1 MASEP
6 PEAYVWAWLPGATDP
21 VVAGRL
27 RDIGTTVT
35 FTYGL
40 SYLELAEAVPLYL
53 PELPLSRGPIS
64 PSGRST
70 IAGCIDDA
78 GPDSWGQ
85 RVIEHR
91 LLTQGAPEP
100 WGLDASRSLG
110 WSPLTYLL
118 ASDSDRTGALDFQA
132 SATHYVP
139 RTGGGTLDELANA
152 AARLE
157 AGDPF
162 SPALERALLRGSSIG
177 GARPKALLDDQGRK
191 LIAKF
196 SSATDVFPV
205 VKAEALA
212 MELGRRVG
220 LHVAP
225 TELTSSMGRDVLL
238 VERFDRGPGGDRK
251 MMVSALTVLGLAEV
265 EARYATYHD
274 LADVIAERFANP
286 SRSLHEL
293 FARIVFNIATGNTDD
308 HARNHA
314 AFWDGKAH
322 QLSLTPAYDICPYP
336 RAGQT
341 AEQIMAIG
349 RDGSKASQFATCVA
363 AADVYGLSTADARDI
378 VDHQVTTIRRE
389 WAEAADVARLTE
401 ADKTRMWGRDILN
414 PYAFFDEP

>member
-1 MASEP
+1 
-6 PEAYVWAWLPGATDP
+6 
-21 VVAGRL
+21 
-27 RDIGTTVT
+27 
-35 FTYGL
+35 
-40 SYLELAEAVPLYL
+40 
-53 PELPLSRGPIS
+53 
-64 PSGRST
+64 
-70 IAGCIDDA
+70 
-78 GPDSWGQ
+78 
-85 RVIEHR
+85 
-91 LLTQGAPEP
+91 
-100 WGLDASRSLG
+100 
-110 WSPLTYLL
+110 
-118 ASDSDRTGALDFQA
+118 
-132 SATHYVP
+132 
-139 RTGGGTLDELANA
+139 
-152 AARLE
+152 
-157 AGDPF
+157 
-162 SPALERALLRGSSIG
+162 
-177 GARPKALLDDQGRK
+177 
-191 LIAKF
+191 
-196 SSATDVFPV
+196 
-205 VKAEALA
+205 

-363 AADVYGLSTADARDI
+363 AAAVYGLSTADARDI